1 MDVDGAGADYREVF
15 EAATR
20 PAAEGAGARDA
31 GVRDA
36 GARDAEGWIRAVLEG
51 APAPVRWF
59 LRAGWQFGLGL
70 RLGPVSS
77 PRHVLGWPIVA
88 REPNVVRL
96 ATDSPLVSAE
106 LVLRVRPAAISLTTS
121 VTFTRRAARLLW
133 TAALPL
139 HRLSVPRL
147 LRRAVAASP
156 AP

>member
-15 EAATR
+15 EAATG
-20 PAAEGAGARDA
+20 PAAEG
-31 GVRDA
+31 A

-59 LRAGWQFGLGL
+59 LRAGWRFVLGL

-88 REPNVVRL
+88 REPDVVRL

-133 TAALPL
+133 AAALPL

-156 AP
+156 ASPASPTP